1 MNKYLDSTKHSVG
14 GMKMKLSYHIAGTL
28 ASLAAVAGVMI
39 VATSKESVAG
49 WVLIAVAMS
58 AFLSAIHSIAQ
69 AHAEYLAELISD
81 KEKVS

>member
-28 ASLAAVAGVMI
+28 ASLAAASGGMI
-39 VATSKESVAG
+39 IAENKASIVG
-49 WVLIAVAMS
+49 WVLLAMALS
-58 AFLSAIHSIAQ
+58 AFLSAVHSIAQ
-69 AHAEYLAELISD
+69 AHAEYLAELLSD